1 MPLACPFCN
10 ADPAPD
16 VPVSGTHVLLGCV
29 SCFNPLIAALEGDGY
44 KAHTLSGANDV
55 RAMAPKGSIGGT
67 IFEELPDVLDGLPVL
82 PEISIKV
89 LALVGDPHSS
99 MPGLAQVIREDSVIA
114 AQILKIA
121 NSAFYGGLSE
131 ITELDVACA
140 RLGMRTISNAVNTV
154 ATANLFESKDPGIT
168 RQLERLR
175 THSIVTAFAA
185 SELANLLSEPK
196 PESLYFAGLFHDV
209 GKIALLDMVAKSEA
223 DTMEQL
229 RRSPSLVHEILHNYH
244 QLIGLHTIGR
254 WNLPHEFGVTT
265 YFHNNPE
272 AVTVDAWRRRTHIVA
287 LANVIAHVSGFG
299 LEEETAELS
308 LLGHPSS
315 AFLNMS
321 DIKLANLRVDL
332 EEKFEQALE
341 AFASA
346 VPA

>member
-1 MPLACPFCN
+1 MSLVCPFCN

-16 VPVSGTHVLLGCV
+16 VPVSGSYVLLGCV
-29 SCFNPLIAALEGDGY
+29 RCYNPLIACLEVEGHKARALP
-44 KAHTLSGANDV
+44 GANDV

-67 IFEELPDVLDGLPVL
+67 IFAELPDVLDRLPVL
-82 PEISIKV
+82 PAISIKV
-89 LALVGDPHSS
+89 LALVDDAQSS
-99 MPGLAQVIREDSVIA
+99 MPGLAKLIREDSVIA

-168 RQLERLR
+168 RLLERLR

-185 SELANLLSEPK
+185 NELANLLSEPK

-209 GKIALLDMVAKSEA
+209 GKIALLDIIAKSTA
-223 DTMEQL
+223 DTVDQL
-229 RRSPSLVHEILHNYH
+229 RQSPGLVHEVLHNYH
-244 QLIGLHTIGR
+244 QLVGLHTIGR
-254 WNLPHEFGVTT
+254 WNLPHDFGVTT

-272 AVTVDAWRRRTHIVA
+272 AVHVDAWRRRTHIVA

-299 LEEETAELS
+299 LEEESAELS
-308 LLGHPSS
+308 LLGHPSA
-315 AFLNMS
+315 AFLNMT

-332 EEKFEQALE
+332 EEKFEQARD
-341 AFASA
+341 AFGVA